1 MLLHPDLERLERPVD
16 HVAVEGT
23 GNGSDGVLLRGA
35 QKKSVDFAVW
45 VLGSVHHHL
54 GKPQP
59 PLILLRNAQKKSVD
73 FTVWVVLP
81 RSAQNAR
88 KKFAGLERDRS
99 RKKNR
104 DSVRSECEKNS
115 PDWNGTEAERNSDA
129 GLLEWAREKNGRLGT
144 VFLNGAGI
152 AWLR

>member
-1 MLLHPDLERLERPVD
+1 MLLHPGLERLERPVD

-54 GKPQP
+54 GVGHLGNPQP
-59 PLILLRNAQKKSVD
+59 PLILLRDAQKKSVD
-73 FTVWVVLP
+73 FTVWVLP

-88 KKFAGLERDRS
+88 KS
-99 RKKNR
+99 
-104 DSVRSECEKNS
+104 S
-115 PDWNGTEAERNSDA
+115 PDWNGTEAEIIRS
-129 GLLEWAREKNGRLGT
+129 
-144 VFLNGAGI
+144 
-152 AWLR
+152 